1 MLHLW
6 KRGLS
11 AAAALALVL
20 TMALPASAAD
30 PLSSGGFAQVL
41 ISAEDTDIPDES
53 LQLAL
58 YQQSSSGTYQ
68 YQSNLDFTTPVN
80 RVTKDVELHLTP
92 QTQQVTLQVDYLTD
106 LDGNG
111 VYELLSGQTAP
122 ASDRLAASGALVA
135 STSG

>member
-20 TMALPASAAD
+20 TMALPSSAAD
-30 PLSSGGFAQVL
+30 PLASGGFAEVL
-41 ISAEDTDIPDES
+41 ISADDTDIPQES

-58 YQQSSSGTYQ
+58 YQRDSSGAFQTEE
-68 YQSNLDFTTPVN
+68 LDFTTPIN
-80 RVTKDVELHLTP
+80 RVTKDVELHLIP

-106 LDGNG
+106 LNGDG
-111 VYELLSGQTAP
+111 VYELLSG
-122 ASDRLAASGALVA
+122 RLPGE
-135 STSG
+135 